1 MLVKRAIVGCFLNI
15 GLASLLLLFPA
26 RLLPV
31 ASNWP
36 WEEGIVFLGLYSLG
50 ILAGC
55 SYLCRYHPK
64 SMEARLIMKSPSQPP
79 EDKVATAALFVIGF
93 ALFSFIPV
101 DVFHFQIL
109 NQPTFLIRLI
119 GLGFAQVGLFG
130 LFVTMVQNE
139 FAQPIVSIQKDRGQ
153 VLVDSGLYGCVRHP
167 LYTSL
172 LIWFCGAGLWLGS
185 TIVASFGTGL
195 LTLALWPRILI
206 EESAL
211 ERELDGYG
219 DYMRRVR
226 YRIIPGLL

>member
-1 MLVKRAIVGCFLNI
+1 MFVAII
-15 GLASLLLLFPA
+15 
-26 RLLPV
+26 R
-31 ASNWP
+31 
-36 WEEGIVFLGLYSLG
+36 
-50 ILAGC
+50 
-55 SYLCRYHPK
+55 
-64 SMEARLIMKSPSQPP
+64 MEARLIMKSPSQPP

-130 LFVTMVQNE
+130 LFVTMIQNE

-172 LIWFCGAGLWLGS
+172 LIWFCGAALWLGS
-185 TIVASFGTGL
+185 MIVGSFGTGL